1 MSASVRSVPPA
12 GPAAGRPV
20 LSVAEYADR
29 ARAALAPEVWEW
41 LEGGAERELTL
52 AANRA
57 AFDRVGLVPR
67 VLTDVST

>member
-12 GPAAGRPV
+12 APAERRPA

-29 ARAALAPEVWEW
+29 ARAVLAPEVWEW

-57 AFDRVGLVPR
+57 AFDQIGRAHV
-67 VLTDVST
+67 